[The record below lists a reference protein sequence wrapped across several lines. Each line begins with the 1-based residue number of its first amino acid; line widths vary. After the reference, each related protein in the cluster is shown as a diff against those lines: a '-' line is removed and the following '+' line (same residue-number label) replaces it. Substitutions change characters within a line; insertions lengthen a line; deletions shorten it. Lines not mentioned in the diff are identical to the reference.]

1 MQDDEFIQ
9 RQLQGLQ
16 VNRRIIGM
24 ELEALTDEYWEAK
37 AETNYDNLIEYAED
51 VDGVEPG
58 NVEELLDN
66 EEYDQAYQKL
76 T

>member
-16 VNRRIIGM
+16 VNRRIIEM
-24 ELEALTDEYWEAK
+24 DLESLTDEYWQGK
-37 AETNYDNLIEYAED
+37 AETNYDNLIEYAEN